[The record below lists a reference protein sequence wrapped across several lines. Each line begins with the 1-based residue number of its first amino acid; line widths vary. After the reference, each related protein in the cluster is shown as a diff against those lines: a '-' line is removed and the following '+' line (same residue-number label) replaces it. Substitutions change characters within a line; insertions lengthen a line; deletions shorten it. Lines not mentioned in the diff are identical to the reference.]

1 MRGKIGASLI
11 VLHHLK
17 YLDLSGNNLGGVG
30 VPLPRFL
37 GSLKS
42 LIYLNLSSTNFDGT
56 VTPQLGNLSR
66 LQYLDINS
74 CWNDNA
80 NDMQSKDISWLQ
92 RLPLLRA
99 LSLRECRL
107 AFTYAPIVHSNLTSL
122 EMVDLSDNGLDT
134 LNPTKW
140 FWHPSTIRHLDL
152 TNNNIVGLLP
162 DAVGNMTS
170 LEVLRLGGNQLS
182 DVKVSPLKNLCNL
195 RELAFGGIPNWINR
209 WTNLSVLQLSS
220 NRLVGS
226 IPQEIG
232 MLSKLRILYLDDNQF
247 NGYISEEHLANL
259 ANLEE
264 LDLSYNSLTAYFPRC
279 KMGPHF
285 PLWLKGQRDVIFLDI
300 SDAGIVDDLP
310 DWFWTV
316 FSNIQ
321 YMNISCNKISGRLP
335 RTLDLTGILPQ
346 LPRHL
351 AELDIS
357 KNSLSGPLPQKFG
370 GPFLTDLLLSENHIS
385 GTIPSYICQ
394 LQLLSV
400 LDLAKNHLMSS
411 LILHNNNLSG
421 EFPLFLLSCP
431 QLILL
436 DLAHNI
442 YVGLRNNVFS
452 GSIPVELK
460 DLGYLQFLDL
470 AHNRISGSIP
480 DSLATLKA
488 MTQDQA
494 GEIPNEITSLVGL
507 MSLNIS
513 HNQLSGEIP
522 EKIGQLQSL
531 ESLDLSW
538 NKLSGQIPSSLSG
551 MTMLSKLNLSYNNLS
566 GRIPS
571 GNQLQ
576 TLIDPASSYI
586 GNNYLC
592 GPPVSRNCSGPEMAM
607 ARGHQDEHQPD
618 SDVSYL
624 YLGMAVGFVFAL
636 WVFFVT
642 FLFVRTWRAAYFQMF
657 DKLQCRLET
666 SVAANFRRFPG
677 KLYGK

>member
-1 MRGKIGASLI
+1 MRGKISASLI

-92 RLPLLRA
+92 RLPLLRFLDMSIVNLGAIGNWVQVINMLPNLRA

-140 FWHPSTIRHLDL
+140 FWHPNTIRHLDL

-182 DVKVSPLKNLCNL
+182 DVKDGLSPCASSTLEFLDLSLTNVS
-195 RELAFGGIPNWINR
+195 GGIPNWINR

-232 MLSKLRILYLDDNQF
+232 MLSNLRILYLDDNQF

-264 LDLSYNSLTAYFPRC
+264 LDLSYNSLDMNISLSWIPSFNLQTAYFPRC

-300 SDAGIVDDLP
+300 SDAGIVDDLL

-335 RTLDLTGILPQ
+335 RTLEYMSSAQIFDLNSNNLTGILPQ

-357 KNSLSGPLPQKFG
+357 KNSLSGPLPQKFE

-400 LDLAKNHLMSS
+400 LDLAKNHLVGQ
-411 LILHNNNLSG
+411 L
-421 EFPLFLLSCP
+421 P
-431 QLILL
+431 QCSKESKANKKL
-436 DLAHNI
+436 
-442 YVGLRNNVFS
+442 LRNNMFS

-488 MTQDQA
+488 MTQDQDHRQTLENPLYWGYERPGSA
-494 GEIPNEITSLVGL
+494 DTYDLPKYDDSLEAVLKGQYLNYTANIMSMVGLDLSSNNLSGEIPNEITSLVGFD
-507 MSLNIS
+507 
-513 HNQLSGEIP
+513 E
-522 EKIGQLQSL
+522 L
-531 ESLDLSW
+531 EHL
-538 NKLSGQIPSSLSG
+538 P
-551 MTMLSKLNLSYNNLS
+551 
-566 GRIPS
+566 
-571 GNQLQ
+571 
-576 TLIDPASSYI
+576 
-586 GNNYLC
+586 
-592 GPPVSRNCSGPEMAM
+592 
-607 ARGHQDEHQPD
+607 
-618 SDVSYL
+618 
-624 YLGMAVGFVFAL
+624 
-636 WVFFVT
+636 
-642 FLFVRTWRAAYFQMF
+642 
-657 DKLQCRLET
+657 
-666 SVAANFRRFPG
+666 
-677 KLYGK
+677 